1 MTTNHRVVAASDFA
15 TVSGCDQL
23 VVSPIHSFGG
33 ALYLLVTEV
42 PHLVRASDAAPL
54 SNSDHSSISVVISM
68 TQAVPDLCVRRN
80 FPETPS

>member
-1 MTTNHRVVAASDFA
+1 MTTNHHGVAAFDFA

-23 VVSPIHSFGG
+23 VVSPIHSFDG

-42 PHLVRASDAAPL
+42 PHLVRASVAAPL
-54 SNSDHSSISVVISM
+54 SNSDYSSISVVILM
-68 TQAVPDLCVRRN
+68 TQSAPNLCVRRN